1 MKKLI
6 YIIILIW
13 AIIAGSVTAYNEI
26 ILIKGEEILLQVLPV
41 DPKDFLR
48 GDYVRLRYNINTAP
62 EENNLRGDVYV
73 VLSKNND
80 ETYSIKKITN
90 RKPEK
95 VIFLK
100 GEKYGRHINYKSI
113 QQYFVKENEGKILEK
128 QLEKGGLARISIDKN
143 GSARIKEILISK

>member
-100 GEKYGRHINYKSI
+100 GEKYGIHINYKSI